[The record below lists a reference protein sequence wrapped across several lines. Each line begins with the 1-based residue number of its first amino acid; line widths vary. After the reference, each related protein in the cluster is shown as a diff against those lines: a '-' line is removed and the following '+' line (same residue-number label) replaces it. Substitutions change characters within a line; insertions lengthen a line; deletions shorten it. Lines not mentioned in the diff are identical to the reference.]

1 MFDYQCFILYIRLSN
16 ELQRG
21 IPKKAIESKKN
32 EEPTPIFRSFRGV
45 MAPICC
51 SDWLNQMQLCII
63 ISTQLQSDATFSI
76 IAGLLFTNLHQ

>member
-1 MFDYQCFILYIRLSN
+1 MGCGGDSEKGHREQ
-16 ELQRG
+16 
-21 IPKKAIESKKN
+21 KN

-45 MAPICC
+45 LAPICC

-76 IAGLLFTNLHQ
+76 IADKLFVYQASIMAV